1 MRSMAVEESS
11 LDKDYVDLILDQWA
25 RERPDLDMF
34 PVGIVGRVYR
44 LARIIEH
51 RLSATFDFFEIS
63 RGSFDV
69 LAALRRA
76 GSPHRLSPTELYNSL
91 LITSGAM
98 TNRIDRLE
106 EAGLVTRQ
114 PSPDDRRGLLV
125 GLTASGKR
133 LVDAVTSDM
142 AKAEHELLNSLD
154 PDEQRDLAQ
163 LLKRLLI
170 SLEDVPPAAK
180 RKGIEA

>member
-1 MRSMAVEESS
+1 MEH
-11 LDKDYVDLILDQWA
+11 DYVDSILAQWA
-25 RERPDLDMF
+25 RERPDLDMS
-34 PVGIVGRVYR
+34 PIGIVGRVYR

-51 RLSATFDFFEIS
+51 RLSSTFDFFEIS

-76 GSPHRLSPTELYNSL
+76 GQPHRLSPTALHNSL

-106 EAGLVTRQ
+106 EAGLVMRQ
-114 PSPDDRRGLLV
+114 PSPEDRRGLLV

-133 LVDAVTSDM
+133 LVDAVTTDM
-142 AKAEHELLNSLD
+142 AKAEHDLLTALEPEEQDQLASLMKTILVSLD
-154 PDEQRDLAQ
+154 DIPRAT
-163 LLKRLLI
+163 KANG
-170 SLEDVPPAAK
+170 PAM
-180 RKGIEA
+180 